1 LASVVLLLV
10 LAQGVA
16 RRIHLGATDHA
27 ALRALGATRPQLFG
41 TSLARAA
48 AAAVAGA
55 VGAVLIAV
63 ALSPLAPIGL
73 AGRAEPSPGVDL
85 DVAVVLGGAA
95 ALAVLVTLFALVPA
109 WRAAAAG
116 GGTESLQRGSR
127 LGDALARTA
136 FPVSAVAGVR
146 LALERGR
153 GRGAVPVR
161 SAIVACTLGMLTVAG
176 ALSFNASLDHLLDT
190 PHLYGWTWDAL
201 VGNSYAA
208 DQAARTIAGRSW
220 VAADAT
226 GTQADVDVEGDR
238 AAALAMDS
246 VKGSILP
253 AVTSGRA
260 PQADDEILLG
270 SQTDAAAHLGQ
281 LVTVHVG
288 DTAMRMRLVGRGVL
302 PVVSD
307 TSRLGVGAWM
317 RFAGL
322 RGLIGQGAQ
331 YDTLFVRFNGDT
343 AQGLAHLTALFGVNG
358 VQTPQ
363 KPDQLIGFGDVPALP
378 AILGGVLAVGAIAT
392 LGHAVL
398 TSVRRR
404 RRELAIFKTLGFVR
418 GQVALTVAW
427 QTSTIAAIA
436 ALVGIPLG
444 VAVGRWAWTVFASQ
458 QGTVAEPVVPL
469 WTVLLLLPAALLLAN
484 LVAAIPGRFA
494 ARTSP
499 ALVLRTE

>member
-1 LASVVLLLV
+1 
-10 LAQGVA
+10 
-16 RRIHLGATDHA
+16 
-27 ALRALGATRPQLFG
+27 
-41 TSLARAA
+41 
-48 AAAVAGA
+48 
-55 VGAVLIAV
+55 
-63 ALSPLAPIGL
+63 
-73 AGRAEPSPGVDL
+73 
-85 DVAVVLGGAA
+85 
-95 ALAVLVTLFALVPA
+95 
-109 WRAAAAG
+109 
-116 GGTESLQRGSR
+116 
-127 LGDALARTA
+127 
-136 FPVSAVAGVR
+136 
-146 LALERGR
+146 
-153 GRGAVPVR
+153 
-161 SAIVACTLGMLTVAG
+161 
-176 ALSFNASLDHLLDT
+176 
-190 PHLYGWTWDAL
+190 
-201 VGNSYAA
+201 
-208 DQAARTIAGRSW
+208 
-220 VAADAT
+220 
-226 GTQADVDVEGDR
+226 
-238 AAALAMDS
+238 
-246 VKGSILP
+246 
-253 AVTSGRA
+253 
-260 PQADDEILLG
+260 
-270 SQTDAAAHLGQ
+270 
-281 LVTVHVG
+281 
-288 DTAMRMRLVGRGVL
+288 
-302 PVVSD
+302 
-307 TSRLGVGAWM
+307 M